1 MMIRPLMIAFDIGV
15 LCAAALSVFS
25 GVVSGQTPA
34 EIQSLATRTAD
45 RVAKTHQ
52 QHLFVADLQQCLL
65 DEEICAL
72 FDSGLRSELAKAIPG
87 VSFVKRESIIN
98 ILLGRGFLALDAS
111 IPDVLKAAA
120 KQAGTDILVT
130 TSLIWHPD
138 GEELTSEIY
147 DGVRGK
153 KLDQL
158 RVKMARPPADSDTEP
173 FVFTDPESGT
183 SLIISKGSSPHSSPV
198 EYPKCLRCPDPS
210 YTPEARANR
219 IQGRVLLLATV
230 TEKGEAVSIGI
241 IDGLD
246 GGLTGQAVE
255 AVRTW
260 QFRPAV
266 GKDGKPIATRFPI
279 EVTFRLN

>member
-1 MMIRPLMIAFDIGV
+1 MIAFGTSV
-15 LCAAALSVFS
+15 LCAVALCSFS
-25 GVVSGQTPA
+25 SPVSAQTSP

-52 QHLFVADLQQCLL
+52 QHLFLAGLQQCHL
-65 DEEICAL
+65 DEEICAS
-72 FDSGLRSELAKAIPG
+72 FDSSLRAELAKTIPG
-87 VSFVKRESIIN
+87 VSFIKRESIIN

-111 IPDVLKAAA
+111 IPDVLKAVA
-120 KQAGTDILVT
+120 KQAGADILVT
-130 TSLIWHPD
+130 SSLVWHPD
-138 GEELTSEIY
+138 GEELISEIY

-158 RVKMARPPADSDTEP
+158 RVKMARPPADPDAEP
-173 FVFTDPESGT
+173 LVFTDPESGT
-183 SLIISKGSSPHSSPV
+183 SLIISKGNSSHSSPI
-198 EYPKCLRCPDPS
+198 EYPKCLRCPDPT

-230 TEKGEAVSIGI
+230 TEKGEAVNIGI

-246 GGLTGQAVE
+246 DGLTGQAVE

-260 QFRPAV
+260 QFKPAV